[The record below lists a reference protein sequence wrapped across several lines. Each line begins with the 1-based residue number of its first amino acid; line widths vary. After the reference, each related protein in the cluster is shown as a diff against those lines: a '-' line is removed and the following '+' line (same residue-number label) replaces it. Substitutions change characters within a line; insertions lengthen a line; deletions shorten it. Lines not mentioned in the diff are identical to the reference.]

1 MYGFPYFKDQDPQ
14 SVLDFMQAH
23 PFVTLIGSF
32 LDGRPVATQVPVLS
46 VERDGGWFM
55 QGHIMRKTDHHK
67 ALLEN
72 PQALVLFTGPSAYV
86 SASWYSQP
94 QQGSTWNY
102 MSVQAS
108 GVLRWM
114 LDAEMLDFM
123 QRFSLH
129 FESGRADSPTV
140 FNNLSDGYTK
150 SLMPAI
156 VGFEIHIRKL
166 EHTFKLSQNRDD
178 ESYGNILRE
187 LELKGGASAAI
198 AAEMRRRR
206 TVVGVQPSAES

>member
-14 SVLDFMQAH
+14 SVHAFMQAH

-32 LDGRPVATQVPVLS
+32 LDGRPVATQVPVLL
-46 VERDGGWFM
+46 VESDGNWHI

-86 SASWYSQP
+86 SASWYSEP

-102 MSVQAS
+102 MTVQAT
-108 GVLRWM
+108 GALHWM
-114 LDAEMLDFM
+114 SDTEMVDFM
-123 QRFSLH
+123 RRFTLH
-129 FESGRADSPTV
+129 YESGKSNSPTV
-140 FNNLSDGYTK
+140 FDKLPTSYTQ
-150 SLMPAI
+150 LHLPAI
-156 VGFEIHIRKL
+156 AGFEIQINKL

-178 ESYGNILRE
+178 VSYQNIIHA
-187 LELKGGASAAI
+187 LEKKGG
-198 AAEMRRRR
+198 
-206 TVVGVQPSAES
+206 QSAEIAYEMKIRRKLS